1 MGTGIINV
9 AIVTIV
15 FVAALLVIRN
25 YIARGGKG
33 DCCGGADVVRS
44 HGPRDKDASHY
55 PFAYDVVVKGM
66 SCENCAKRIANAFNS
81 RPDTMAK
88 VSLAEGVAH
97 VRTKQAANPD
107 DLRHVVRSEGYGVGV
122 VSEP

>member
-15 FVAALLVIRN
+15 FVATILVIRN

-44 HGPRDKDASHY
+44 RGPRDKDASHY
-55 PFAYDVVVKGM
+55 PFAYDVVVEGM

-97 VRTKQAANPD
+97 VWTKQAANQD
-107 DLRHVVRSEGYGVGV
+107 DLRRVVRSEGYGVGA
-122 VSEP
+122 VSER

>member
-1 MGTGIINV
+1 MGANIINV
-9 AIVTIV
+9 AIVTVV
-15 FVAALLVIRN
+15 FVTALLVIRN

-44 HGPRDKDASHY
+44 RGPRDKDASHY

-81 RPDTMAK
+81 RPGTMAK

-107 DLRHVVRSEGYGVGV
+107 DLRRVVRSEGYGVGA
-122 VSEP
+122 VSER

>member
-1 MGTGIINV
+1 MGANIINV
-9 AIVTIV
+9 AIVTVV

-33 DCCGGADVVRS
+33 DCCGSADVVRS
-44 HGPRDKDASHY
+44 RGPRDKDTSHY
-55 PFAYDVVVKGM
+55 PFTYDVVVEGM

-97 VRTKQAANPD
+97 VRTKHAANQD
-107 DLRHVVRSEGYGVGV
+107 DLRRVVRSEGYGVGA
-122 VSEP
+122 VSER

>member
-1 MGTGIINV
+1 MDINIINV

-44 HGPRDKDASHY
+44 RGPRDKDASHY
-55 PFAYDVVVKGM
+55 PFAYDVTVEGM

-81 RPDTMAK
+81 QPDTMAE

-107 DLRHVVRSEGYGVGV
+107 DLRHVVRGEGYGVGAV
-122 VSEP
+122 TER

>member
-1 MGTGIINV
+1 MGVNIINV
-9 AIVTIV
+9 AIVTV
-15 FVAALLVIRN
+15 VLVAALLVIRN

-33 DCCGGADVVRS
+33 DCCGGTDVVRS
-44 HGPRDKDASHY
+44 RGPRDKDASHY
-55 PFAYDVVVKGM
+55 PFAYDVVVIGM

-97 VRTKQAANPD
+97 VRTKQVADPD
-107 DLRHVVRSEGYGVGV
+107 DLRRVVRSEGYGVGA
-122 VSEP
+122 VSER

>member
-1 MGTGIINV
+1 MGTSIINV
-9 AIVTIV
+9 AVVTVV

-44 HGPRDKDASHY
+44 RGPRDKDASHY
-55 PFAYDVVVKGM
+55 PFAYDVTVEGM

-81 RPDTMAK
+81 RPATMAK

-97 VRTKQAANPD
+97 VRTKQAASPD
-107 DLRHVVRSEGYGVGV
+107 DLRRVVRSEGYGVGAV
-122 VSEP
+122 TER

>member
-1 MGTGIINV
+1 MSANIINV
-9 AIVTIV
+9 AIVTVV

-33 DCCGGADVVRS
+33 DCCGDTDVVRS
-44 HGPRDKDASHY
+44 RGPRDKDASHY
-55 PFAYDVVVKGM
+55 PFAYDVVVEGM

-88 VSLAEGVAH
+88 VSFAEGVAH
-97 VRTKQAANPD
+97 VWTKQAANPD
-107 DLRHVVRSEGYGVGV
+107 DLRHVVRSEGYGVGT
-122 VSEP
+122 VSER

>member
-1 MGTGIINV
+1 MSTSIINV
-9 AIVTIV
+9 AIVTVV
-15 FVAALLVIRN
+15 FVATLLVIRN

-44 HGPRDKDASHY
+44 RGPKDKDVSHY
-55 PFAYDVVVKGM
+55 PFSYDVVIKGM

-107 DLRHVVRSEGYGVGV
+107 DLRRVVRSEGYGVGAV
-122 VSEP
+122 TER

>member
-1 MGTGIINV
+1 MSANIINV

-15 FVAALLVIRN
+15 FVAALLVIRS

-44 HGPRDKDASHY
+44 RGPRDKDASHY
-55 PFAYDVVVKGM
+55 PYAYDVVVEGM

-88 VSLAEGVAH
+88 VSFAEGVAH
-97 VRTKQAANPD
+97 VWTKQAANPD
-107 DLRHVVRSEGYGVGV
+107 DLRHVVRSEGYGVGT
-122 VSEP
+122 VSER

>member
-1 MGTGIINV
+1 MGINIVIVV
-9 AIVTIV
+9 AVVI
-15 FVAALLVIRN
+15 AAALVIRS

-33 DCCGGADVVRS
+33 DCCGGADVVRAK
-44 HGPRDKDASHY
+44 GPADRDASHY
-55 PFAYDVVVKGM
+55 AHTYEVKVDGM

-97 VRTKQAANPD
+97 VWTKQAANPD
-107 DLRHVVRSEGYGVGV
+107 DLRHVVRSEGYGVGT
-122 VSEP
+122 VSER